1 MKKFAKSI
9 TREGF
14 VVLAV
19 TLGAVSLS
27 LLALAFHLPDA
38 DAPEIY
44 IKYTKMFE
52 YVVASL
58 LLSLGGS
65 LLTDYIF
72 RSSK

>member
-1 MKKFAKSI
+1 MKKFAKRL
-9 TREGF
+9 TWEGF

-27 LLALAFHLPDA
+27 LLVLAFHLPDA
-38 DAPEIY
+38 DALEIY
-44 IKYTKMFE
+44 MKYTKMFE
-52 YVVASL
+52 YVVVSL
-58 LLSLGGS
+58 LLALGGS